1 MSSARL
7 LLVVAALAASAPSAR
22 GEPIVLRFGTVAP
35 DGTEWARIAKQTGV
49 DLAAATRGQV
59 VSKWYFGGIA
69 GDELQMLERVRKD
82 QLDGIV
88 SAGMLCER
96 LSPSMRVMRMVG
108 LFQTR
113 DESGYVAGRLK
124 QLFDEDFRKQ
134 GFVNL
139 GNVGIGPDM
148 IFSREPIRDMAE
160 LRKSKLWTWNLDEV
174 FVATWPLLGV
184 HPVALPIDQAYRAY
198 ENHTIDGFLAVP
210 TAALGFQWSTEAR
223 YVTDLRVAFLRACI
237 IISTRSFDPLPLEA
251 RTALLNSSA
260 KGMMQLEQLGR
271 SQDEQLLGGLFA
283 KQGLHTVPASE
294 TFRADFFTQARSAR
308 EQIAAAGTLVRPE
321 LLQRV
326 LTLLADYRAEH
337 RVLDED
343 KR

>member
-1 MSSARL
+1 MSAARL
-7 LLVVAALAASAPSAR
+7 LVVVAVVSAATGAR
-22 GEPIVLRFGTVAP
+22 GEPIQLRFGTVAP
-35 DGTEWARIAKQTGV
+35 DGTAWARIARQTSTALS
-49 DLAAATRGQV
+49 DATGGQV

-69 GDELQMLERVRKD
+69 GDELQMLERVHKE

-124 QLFDEDFRKQ
+124 PLFDEDFRKQ

-160 LRKSKLWTWNLDEV
+160 LRKAKLWTWNLDEV
-174 FVATWPLLGV
+174 FLATWPLLGMR
-184 HPVALPIDQAYRAY
+184 PVSLPIDQAYRAY
-198 ENHTIDGFLAVP
+198 ENHTVDGFIAVP

-260 KGMMQLEQLGR
+260 KGMMQLEELGR

-283 KQGLHTVPASE
+283 KQGLRTVPTSE
-294 TFRADFFTQARSAR
+294 TFRADFFTQARAAR
-308 EQIAAAGTLVRPE
+308 EQIAAAGKLVRPD

-337 RVLDED
+337 RVLDEG